1 MPSDQVVALAAAKH
15 RLSQL
20 ETFMKETEGS
30 AQPADNDD

>member
-1 MPSDQVVALAAAKH
+1 LAAAKH

-30 AQPADNDD
+30 AQPADNDDWIW